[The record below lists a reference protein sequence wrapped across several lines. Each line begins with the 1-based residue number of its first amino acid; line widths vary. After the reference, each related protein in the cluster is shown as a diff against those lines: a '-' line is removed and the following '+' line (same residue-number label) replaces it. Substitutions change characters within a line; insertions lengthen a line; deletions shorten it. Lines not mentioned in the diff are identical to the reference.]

1 MPDWD
6 YPDLPVSRRR
16 EEILD
21 AMRSSRVVVVVGET
35 GSGKTTQLPK
45 MALELARERG
55 GGDPG
60 AGSGRIGCTQPRRL
74 AATSV
79 ARRVAEEMH
88 VTEGSLVGYQV
99 RFAEKVSEATAIK
112 FMTDG
117 ILLAETQGDRSL
129 RQYDTLII
137 DEAHERS
144 LNIDFL
150 LGYLHRLLEKRK
162 DLRLVISSATLDA
175 GRFSE
180 FYGNAPVV
188 EVEGR
193 TYQVEDHFLPGSE
206 DEELRD
212 HVGRAVEWITGID
225 EGGDILVFL
234 PGEREIRE
242 CAKLLEGR
250 GLPATEI
257 LPVFARLSLAQQ
269 QRVFQ
274 PSSQRRVVLATNVA
288 ETSLTIPGV
297 VYVVDSGLAR
307 ISRFNPGRQVQRLQ
321 IEQISQASAR
331 QRRGRCGRVREGVCV
346 RLYDEFDLEQ
356 AAEFTDP
363 EIRRSS
369 LAGVVL
375 RMKAL
380 RLGDVREFPFLDPPS
395 PRAVTEGFRTLEE
408 VGALDSRQGELTE
421 VGRSLARLP
430 LDPRLGRMLLEAR
443 QRKVLGEVLIIVAGL
458 SVMDVRERPP
468 EKESQADE
476 AHSSF
481 EEPDS
486 DFMSLLNIWHSLR
499 EFRKDNQRWQRNQ
512 LRRFCERKFLNV
524 RRILEWDQV
533 ARELGRVLREQY
545 GQRPR
550 ALPGERHEWGDVDE
564 IHKSILA
571 GMPRQI
577 GLWEKEKRCYRS
589 TGNRNFAVFP
599 GSGLFGKKRPE
610 WVLGFDLVETSR
622 LWARKVAAI
631 SPLWVEEVAPQLC
644 KSRFHSPSWD
654 EQQGAVYGIET
665 VECGGLTLIPE
676 RRVHFGR
683 VDPKAA
689 HEVFIRDAILGEGI
703 RSRCDYKDE
712 LQAVKGEVER
722 AEHKLRRV
730 GGLWSE
736 EGAFDF
742 FFERIPAEISTAKA
756 FHRWRLVDR
765 NEERLMIRLTDVVW
779 EEIAGELALF
789 PDYVLHGDESYRVA
803 YRSDPGALDDGIT
816 FEIGIDELALFPVHL
831 ISWGV
836 PGILEERVELLM
848 RSLPKWQRQACFPI
862 GEALAAFLALWEGWD
877 PRCELTAALAEF
889 LSERSGHVI
898 EGSHFDSERLPLQ
911 LRPKLRVY
919 GEGGEELALGED
931 VRVIRDRLAGILR
944 ERREEAANLEWEMTG
959 GEVWSFGEV
968 PVQVASSTP
977 GADGRSVYPGLVDEG
992 NTVGMRAFLE
1002 EEEAEESH
1010 RAGCVRLFL
1019 LEQYEHVDFVRRKF
1033 PLGPASRLYASVLS
1047 ASGGLVDDLLRSA
1060 VEGAMGARARSGE
1073 EFAKDSVEGKGR
1085 LFECAQVVCEGL
1097 EEAVESYRRV
1107 SDWMERNRKDRHLG
1121 AVVEDL
1127 DEEISWLWQAG
1138 FAWKAGFPRMKRYQR
1153 YFFGI
1158 EERIARL
1165 ESQPLLRDEEKRERL
1180 MPLWQ
1185 RWIARWMEFPEAVRF
1200 WKIGWMLEELR
1211 LTQFA
1216 PSQPRE
1222 GRVSEKRISRA
1233 LDEADFVTHGQG

>member
-1 MPDWD
+1 
-6 YPDLPVSRRR
+6 
-16 EEILD
+16 
-21 AMRSSRVVVVVGET
+21 MRSSRVVVVVGET

-45 MALELARERG
+45 MALELARERLG
-55 GGDPG
+55 DDDPG
-60 AGSGRIGCTQPRRL
+60 AGGGRIGCTQPRRL

-79 ARRVAEEMH
+79 ARRVAEEMQ
-88 VTEGSLVGYQV
+88 VREGSLVGYQV

-129 RQYDTLII
+129 RQYGTLII

-150 LGYLHRLLEKRK
+150 LGYLHRLLEIRR

-188 EVEGR
+188 KVEGR
-193 TYQVEDHFLPGSE
+193 AYPVEDHFLPGSE
-206 DEELRD
+206 EEDLRH
-212 HVGRAVEWITGID
+212 HVVRAVEWITEVD
-225 EGGDILVFL
+225 QQGDILVFL

-250 GLPATEI
+250 GLSGTEV
-257 LPVFARLSLAQQ
+257 LPVFARLSLSQQ
-269 QRVFQ
+269 QQVFRQ
-274 PSSQRRVVLATNVA
+274 SQHRRIVLATNVA
-288 ETSLTIPGV
+288 ETSLTIPGI

-307 ISRFNPGRQVQRLQ
+307 ISRFNPSRQVQRLQ
-321 IEQISQASAR
+321 VEQISQASAR

-346 RLYDEFDLEQ
+346 RLYDEFALEQ
-356 AAEFTDP
+356 APEFTDP

-369 LAGVVL
+369 LGGVVL

-380 RLGDVREFPFLDPPS
+380 RLGDIREFPFLDPPS

-421 VGRSLARLP
+421 VGRNLARLP

-468 EKESQADE
+468 EKESQADD
-476 AHSSF
+476 AHASF

-486 DFMSLLNIWHSLR
+486 DFMSLLNIWHALG

-512 LRRFCERKFLNV
+512 LRRFCEKKFLSM
-524 RRILEWDQV
+524 RRIMEWDQV
-533 ARELGRVLREQY
+533 ARELGRLMREQY
-545 GQRPR
+545 GKRPR
-550 ALPGERHEWGDVDE
+550 PLPGERREWGDAKE
-564 IHKSILA
+564 IHKAILA

-577 GLWEKEKRCYRS
+577 GLWEKEKRCYRG

-622 LWARKVAAI
+622 LWARKVAEI
-631 SPLWVEEVAPQLC
+631 SPFWVEEVAPQLC
-644 KSRFHSPSWD
+644 RSRFHSPAWD

-665 VECGGLTLIPE
+665 VQCGGLTLIPE

-683 VDPKAA
+683 VDPRAA
-689 HEVFIRDAILGEGI
+689 HEVFIREAILGEGI
-703 RSRCDYKDE
+703 RSRCPYKDQ
-712 LQAVKGEVER
+712 LRVVQQEVER

-730 GGLWSE
+730 GGLWSD

-756 FHRWRLVDR
+756 FHRWRLSDR
-765 NEERLMIRLTDVVW
+765 NEERLMIRLADVVW
-779 EEIAGELALF
+779 EEIADELALF
-789 PDYVLHGDESYRVA
+789 PDHVEYEGRSYRVV
-803 YRSDPGALDDGIT
+803 YRSDPEAPDDGIT
-816 FEIGIDELALFPVHL
+816 FEIGIDELTLFPAHL
-831 ISWGV
+831 VSWGV
-836 PGILEERVELLM
+836 PGILEERVELLI
-848 RSLPKWQRQACFPI
+848 RSLSKWQRQSCFPI
-862 GEALAAFLALWEGWD
+862 AESVEDFLALWQGWE
-877 PRCELTAALAEF
+877 PRCELTSALADF
-889 LSERSGHVI
+889 LSERSGHSI
-898 EGSHFDSERLPLQ
+898 AEGDFNCGRLPSQLQ
-911 LRPKLRVY
+911 PRLRVY
-919 GEGGEELALGED
+919 GEKGEELALGDD
-931 VRVIRDRLAGILR
+931 VQVLRDGLAGILR
-944 ERREEAANLEWEMTG
+944 ERRENAANLEWEMTG

-968 PVQVASSTP
+968 PLEVSSS
-977 GADGRSVYPGLVDEG
+977 GGEEDRESGSVYPGLVDEG
-992 NTVGMRAFLE
+992 ESVGMRAFLE
-1002 EEEAEESH
+1002 VDEAEESH

-1019 LEQYEHVDFVRRKF
+1019 LEQSEQVDFVRRKF
-1033 PLGPASRLYASVLS
+1033 PMGPSSRLYVS
-1047 ASGGLVDDLLRSA
+1047 ARGTGEDLVENLMRCA
-1060 VEGAMGARARSGE
+1060 AEGAMGEMARTGEGFARVSAG
-1073 EFAKDSVEGKGR
+1073 GKER
-1085 LFECAQVVCEGL
+1085 LFECARIACEGL
-1097 EEAVESYRRV
+1097 EQAVESYHRI
-1107 SDWMERNRKDRHLG
+1107 SEWMESNRQDQHLG
-1121 AVVEDL
+1121 EVVEDL
-1127 DEEISWLWQAG
+1127 DEEMSWLWQAG
-1138 FAWKAGFPRMKRYQR
+1138 FAWKAGFSRMKRYQR
-1153 YFFGI
+1153 YFFGM
-1158 EERIARL
+1158 EERLSRL
-1165 ESQPLLRDEEKRERL
+1165 ESQPLVRDEEKRKRF

-1185 RWIARWMEFPEAVRF
+1185 RWIARWTEYPEAVRF

-1211 LTQFA
+1211 LAQFA

-1222 GRVSEKRISRA
+1222 IRVSEKRIARA
-1233 LDEADFVTHGQG
+1233 LDEAG